1 MDAVL
6 IAAGALVVALLGW
19 DIALTLLHPA
29 ARGPL
34 GDRAN
39 RWAWRLVR
47 AVSRSR
53 RVLSYAGPLAMAAN
67 MLLWVVGLWLGFALI
82 YASAM
87 DFGDALYKSGEA
99 ITTVGFGDV
108 AFDPEWLRY
117 VAVFEAAGGLGA
129 FTAAIAYVLSVY
141 PLVTAIRA
149 SALFA
154 SLYADAGD
162 TSQVAVLTRRLIE
175 SHEHVKRFP
184 VLYYFE
190 SGDEAESM
198 TTLLKASVATCVAL
212 RESGEGARAVPL
224 ERALLRLFDD
234 LEGDYIGGGCGGRTD
249 AEPADVTD
257 VDDHGRFLAR
267 AESVIDALAR
277 EHRQAPGPIN
287 PPTDRSRSDA
297 RP

>member
-1 MDAVL
+1 M
-6 IAAGALVVALLGW
+6 
-19 DIALTLLHPA
+19 
-29 ARGPL
+29 
-34 GDRAN
+34 
-39 RWAWRLVR
+39 R

-82 YASAM
+82 YASGM
-87 DFGDALYKSGEA
+87 DVDDALYTSGEA
-99 ITTVGFGDV
+99 LTTVGFGNV
-108 AFDPEWLRY
+108 SFDPEWLRY

-154 SLYADAGD
+154 SLSADAGD
-162 TSQVAVLTRRLIE
+162 TSQASVLTQRVIE

-190 SGDEAESM
+190 SGDEGESM
-198 TTLLKASVATCVAL
+198 TTLLRAAVATCAAVRDAGD
-212 RESGEGARAVPL
+212 EARAVPL
-224 ERALLRLFDD
+224 ERALTRLFDD
-234 LEGDYIGGGCGGRTD
+234 LERDYIGGRSADAD
-249 AEPADVTD
+249 AEPAEVPDS
-257 VDDHGRFLAR
+257 DDPDRFFSR
-267 AESVIDALAR
+267 AETVIDAFAR
-277 EHRQAPGPIN
+277 EHRQQPEPISR
-287 PPTDRSRSDA
+287 PTGRSRSDA

>member
-1 MDAVL
+1 MDALLV
-6 IAAGALVVALLGW
+6 AAGALVVAAIGW

-47 AVSRSR
+47 AFSRSR

-67 MLLWVVGLWLGFALI
+67 MLLWVVGLWLGFALV
-82 YASAM
+82 YASGM
-87 DFGDALYKSGEA
+87 GIGEALYKSGEA
-99 ITTVGFGDV
+99 LTTVGFGDV

-154 SLYADAGD
+154 SLSAEAGD
-162 TSQVAVLTRRLIE
+162 TGQAAVLAQRVIE
-175 SHEHVKRFP
+175 CHEHVKRFP

-198 TTLLKASVATCVAL
+198 TTLLKSSVAVCVAL
-212 RESGEGARAVPL
+212 REDGDETRALPL
-224 ERALLRLFDD
+224 ERALTRLFDD
-234 LEGDYIGGGCGGRTD
+234 LERDYIGGRKRRVPGSSEGD
-249 AEPADVTD
+249 
-257 VDDHGRFLAR
+257 FLVR
-267 AESVIDALAR
+267 AETVIAAFAR
-277 EHRQAPGPIN
+277 EHRAG
-287 PPTDRSRSDA
+287 R
-297 RP
+297 

>member
-1 MDAVL
+1 VL
-6 IAAGALVVALLGW
+6 IGAGALIVALVGW

-34 GDRAN
+34 GVRAN

-47 AVSRSR
+47 ALSRSR
-53 RVLSYAGPLAMAAN
+53 RVLSYAGPLAIAAN
-67 MLLWVVGLWLGFALI
+67 MLVWVVGLWLGFALV
-82 YASAM
+82 YTSGPG
-87 DFGDALYKSGEA
+87 FGEAAYKSGEA
-99 ITTVGFGDV
+99 LTTVGYGDV
-108 AFDPEWLRY
+108 PFDPEWLRY

-154 SLYADAGD
+154 SLCAETGD
-162 TSQVAVLTRRLIE
+162 TSQVSVLTQRLIE

-198 TTLLKASVATCVAL
+198 TTLLRAAVATCVAL
-212 RESGEGARAVPL
+212 RDAGDGARAMPL
-224 ERALLRLFDD
+224 ERALNRLFDD
-234 LEGDYIGGGCGGRTD
+234 LERDYIGGRSRTHT
-249 AEPADVTD
+249 PATVSGS
-257 VDDHGRFLAR
+257 DDPARFLER
-267 AESVIDALAR
+267 AKSVIGAFAR
-277 EHRQAPGPIN
+277 EHRQERG
-287 PPTDRSRSDA
+287 
-297 RP
+297 

>member
-1 MDAVL
+1 V
-6 IAAGALVVALLGW
+6 GW

-29 ARGPL
+29 ARGPV

-53 RVLSYAGPLAMAAN
+53 RVLSYAGPLAMAAH
-67 MLLWVVGLWLGFALI
+67 MLLWVAGLWLGFTLV
-82 YASAM
+82 YASGM
-87 DFGDALYKSGEA
+87 EFDEALYKSGEA
-99 ITTVGFGDV
+99 LTTVGFGDV
-108 AFDPEWLRY
+108 EFDPEWLRY

-154 SLYADAGD
+154 SLSAEAGD
-162 TSQVAVLTRRLIE
+162 TSQAPVLTQHLIE

-198 TTLLKASVATCVAL
+198 TTLLRASVSMCIAL
-212 RESGEGARAVPL
+212 QEAGDEPRAVPL
-224 ERALLRLFDD
+224 ERALTRLLDD
-234 LEGDYIGGGCGGRTD
+234 LERDYIGGGASRV
-249 AEPADVTD
+249 DVAGEGD
-257 VDDHGRFLAR
+257 FLER
-267 AESVIDALAR
+267 AKRVIAAFAR
-277 EHRQAPGPIN
+277 EHRQEPG
-287 PPTDRSRSDA
+287 
-297 RP
+297 

>member
-1 MDAVL
+1 MDPLLV
-6 IAAGALVVALLGW
+6 AAGALVVAVVGW

-53 RVLSYAGPLAMAAN
+53 RVLSYAGPLAIAAN
-67 MLLWVVGLWLGFALI
+67 MLVWVSGLWVGFALV
-82 YASAM
+82 YASEM
-87 DFGDALYKSGEA
+87 DLGEAVYKSGEA
-99 ITTVGFGDV
+99 LTTVGFGDV
-108 AFDPEWLRY
+108 VFDPEWLRY

-154 SLYADAGD
+154 SLSADAGD
-162 TSQVAVLTRRLIE
+162 TTQVAVLTRDLIE

-198 TTLLKASVATCVAL
+198 ATLLKASVATCIAL
-212 RESGEGARAVPL
+212 RKSGDDARAMPL
-224 ERALLRLFDD
+224 ERALTRLLDD
-234 LEGDYIGGGCGGRTD
+234 LERDYIGGRRRGNLRQPRPSTGELEGFR
-249 AEPADVTD
+249 
-257 VDDHGRFLAR
+257 AR
-267 AESVIDALAR
+267 AERVIDAFAR
-277 EHRQAPGPIN
+277 EHRQGV
-287 PPTDRSRSDA
+287 DRVA
-297 RP
+297 A